1 MQPLLRQFMLGELLG
16 ADETRH
22 LEFKE
27 VKGSNPVGAIKNKAD
42 EYAVAFLNAD
52 GGRIRWGVENA
63 SRGVVGVRLSSQ
75 ERDELRRQVM
85 VKLTAIAP
93 FVPPSKY
100 RLELRAIANP
110 HDVPDLC
117 VVELAALMTAHP
129 DRRQSWEIYLEAF

>member
-1 MQPLLRQFMLGELLG
+1 MQPLVRQFKLGEILD

-27 VKGSNPVGAIKNKAD
+27 VKGANPVGAIKNKAD
-42 EYAVAFLNAD
+42 EYAVAFLNTD
-52 GGRIRWGVENA
+52 GGRILWGVEDI
-63 SRGVVGVRLSSQ
+63 SGGVVGVRLPAQ
-75 ERDELRRQVM
+75 ERDELRSQVM

-93 FVPPSKY
+93 FVPALKY
-100 RLELRAIANP
+100 RLELHAIANP

-117 VVELAALMTAHP
+117 VAELAALMTAHP